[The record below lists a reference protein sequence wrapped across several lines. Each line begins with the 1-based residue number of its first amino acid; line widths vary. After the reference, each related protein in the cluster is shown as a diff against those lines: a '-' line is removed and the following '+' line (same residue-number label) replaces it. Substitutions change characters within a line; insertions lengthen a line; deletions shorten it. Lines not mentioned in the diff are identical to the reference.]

1 MKFGPVSIDAP
12 ELEGSILA
20 HTLRLENGGG
30 AVKKGAVLTAS
41 HLTRL
46 RQSGYREITVATL
59 EPGDVHED
67 DAARTLAEA
76 FTHPSITASPAAT
89 GRCNLHAARAGLLEI
104 DIERIHAANR
114 ISESTTIATL
124 REHSL
129 VQPGT
134 MIATVKVI
142 PFSVPTAVVEA
153 WRSTL
158 SGEPAMRI
166 APLRRF
172 EAGLVLTELPR
183 VSQSLLER
191 ASRAQRARLTTL
203 GSRVRREI
211 RCEHSPEA
219 VARAIETLRDEGC
232 DPILLLG
239 ASAIVDRGDV
249 IPSGLLAAGGEIVH
263 LGMPVDPGN
272 LLMVGKLDELTV
284 FGLPGCARSLN
295 PSGFDEVLQRHLA
308 GEPIDSALI
317 SSLGVGGLLKEI
329 PSRPMPRNLSSRSRA
344 KKRIAAIVLAAGESR
359 RMGPANKLTLS
370 VEGTPMVARVVD
382 VLHQCRAERIIVVTG
397 HEPERI
403 ERALVGHAVELVHNP
418 NYAEGIASSIRA
430 GIEAVGED
438 VDGVLIA
445 LGDMPWVTPD
455 VVNKL
460 IDAFTGDG
468 ELSIFI
474 PMFGRKRGN
483 PVLWGAEHL
492 PELRALVGDVGGK
505 VIWQRH
511 PASICYVDVESAGV
525 NIDVDT
531 PEALQELGIEVVDE
545 EKP

>member
-30 AVKKGAVLTAS
+30 AVKKGAILTATD
-41 HLTRL
+41 LTRL

-67 DAARTLAEA
+67 DAARTLAESFA
-76 FTHPSITASPAAT
+76 HPSITASSAAT
-89 GRCNLHAARAGLLEI
+89 GRCNLHAARAGILEI
-104 DIERIHAANR
+104 DTERIHAANR
-114 ISESTTIATL
+114 ISESTTVATL

-142 PFSVPTAVVEA
+142 PFAVPTVVVEA
-153 WRSTL
+153 WQRTL
-158 SGEPAMRI
+158 GGEPALGI
-166 APLRRF
+166 APLGRF
-172 EAGLVLTELPR
+172 EAGLVLTELPG

-191 ASRAQRARLTTL
+191 ASRAQRARLTIL
-203 GSRVRREI
+203 GSRIRREI
-211 RCEHSPEA
+211 RCEHSPKA
-219 VARAIETLRDEGC
+219 VARAVETLRDEGC

-249 IPSGLLAAGGEIVH
+249 IPAGLLAAGGEIVH

-272 LLMVGKLDELTV
+272 LLMVGKLDDLTV

-308 GEPIDSALI
+308 GQPIDSSLI
-317 SSLGVGGLLKEI
+317 SGLGVGGLLKEI
-329 PSRPMPRNLSSRSRA
+329 PSRPMPRNLSSRSRS
-344 KKRIAAIVLAAGESR
+344 KKRIAAVVLAGGESR
-359 RMGPANKLTLS
+359 RMGRTNKLTLP

-382 VLHQCRAERIIVVTG
+382 VLHKSRAERIIVVTG
-397 HEPERI
+397 HEREGI
-403 ERALVGHAVELVHNP
+403 EGALEGHDAELVHNP
-418 NYAEGIASSIRA
+418 DFPDGIASSIRV
-430 GIEAVGED
+430 GVEAVGED

-445 LGDMPWVTPD
+445 LGDMPWVTPEVID
-455 VVNKL
+455 KL
-460 IDAFTGDG
+460 IDAFTADG

-492 PELRALVGDVGGK
+492 SELRALVGDVGGK

-511 PASICYVDVESAGV
+511 PAAVCYVDVESAGI

-531 PEALQELGIEVVDE
+531 PGALQELGVGERSDG
-545 EKP
+545 KS